1 MEEFLNVKD
10 ASFIK
15 FRTNSVIVRV
25 CVSVSVSVHA
35 LKITRISPL
44 PQTVTVHFRF
54 YFQCVSVV
62 AGGEVVACI
71 LLDVRENMNTCIFFS
86 AHTHTTSQSTS
97 IIFSF
102 DR

>member
-15 FRTNSVIVRV
+15 FRTNPVIVRV

-44 PQTVTVHFRF
+44 PRNR
-54 YFQCVSVV
+54 
-62 AGGEVVACI
+62 
-71 LLDVRENMNTCIFFS
+71 DS
-86 AHTHTTSQSTS
+86 A
-97 IIFSF
+97 F
-102 DR
+102 